1 MQTRIQRAHKD
12 ENKINKIVDSVLRQI
27 FGEQATSL
35 IYEYLE
41 NNYSLK
47 RNEVAE
53 KIDLFAK
60 GLEEFL
66 KSGAYTVEKE
76 ILENLY
82 SNYGLLRR
90 LELERMRRQ
99 YDFVGQIKLLTR
111 KM

>member
-47 RNEVAE
+47 RNEIAE

-66 KSGAYTVEKE
+66 KSGAYTVEKK

-90 LELERMRRQ
+90 LELERMQRQ

>member
-1 MQTRIQRAHKD
+1 MQTRIQRARKD

-90 LELERMRRQ
+90 LELERMQRQ

>member
-1 MQTRIQRAHKD
+1 MQTRIQRVHKD

-47 RNEVAE
+47 RNEIAE

-66 KSGAYTVEKE
+66 KSGAYAVEKK
-76 ILENLY
+76 ILEDLY

-90 LELERMRRQ
+90 LELERMQRQ
-99 YDFVGQIKLLTR
+99 YDFAEQIKLLTR

>member
-41 NNYSLK
+41 NNYPLK

-90 LELERMRRQ
+90 LELERMQRQ
-99 YDFVGQIKLLTR
+99 YDFVKQIKLLTR

>member
-47 RNEVAE
+47 RNEIAE

-66 KSGAYTVEKE
+66 KSGAYAVEKK
-76 ILENLY
+76 ILEDLY

-90 LELERMRRQ
+90 LELERMQRQ
-99 YDFVGQIKLLTR
+99 YDFVKQIKLLTR

>member
-1 MQTRIQRAHKD
+1 MQTRIQRARKD
-12 ENKINKIVDSVLRQI
+12 ENKIVDSILRQI

-47 RNEVAE
+47 RNEIAE